1 MMFSNNPLFLRDQ
14 DHLAKHA
21 DMIEAARA
29 EPHSDSK
36 EAQPGGLTGPSVATF
51 LHIYDREFGG
61 AAALAAAKAEIERL
75 KADIERMGHEDR
87 KIGAQLRIRLPQE
100 DRKIGA
106 QLRIRLPQDYVVSD
120 GPGLH
125 INDAEQMR
133 AANISLRQ
141 ITEYEPGKL

>member
-87 KIGAQLRIRLPQE
+87 KIGAQLRIRLPQ
-100 DRKIGA
+100 
-106 QLRIRLPQDYVVSD
+106 DYVVSD

>member
-1 MMFSNNPLFLRDQ
+1 MFSNNPLFLRDQ

-75 KADIERMGHEDR
+75 KADIERTKALM
-87 KIGAQLRIRLPQE
+87 ARLTHN
-100 DRKIGA
+100 A
-106 QLRIRLPQDYVVSD
+106 
-120 GPGLH
+120 
-125 INDAEQMR
+125 DAMPVT
-133 AANISLRQ
+133 A
-141 ITEYEPGKL
+141 G